1 MKTYIVFTDFSKRE
15 IIARHKKEA
24 VSIFKNKLK
33 NLISKN
39 DKITII

>member
-15 IIARHKKEA
+15 IEARNKKEA
-24 VSIFKNKLK
+24 VRIFKNKLK

-39 DKITII
+39 DKITVL

>member
-1 MKTYIVFTDFSKRE
+1 MKTYVVFTDFSKRE
-15 IIARHKKEA
+15 IEARNKKEA

-39 DKITII
+39 DKIAII